1 MKKFTLAL
9 LYILAIF
16 LIKSRFNIS
25 FTFPFAINFALFMLG
40 GTIGF
45 LLFYLNFFLYPFLS
59 EKSDPLAQKA
69 DEYFQKKDFLLGIK
83 FLELNQGQM
92 VFQILKSAIT
102 LVALLIIT
110 WFVYIS
116 SGSLLGAGVGFG
128 LLFHLCLELVS
139 DLNKPENLNK
149 WFSQIKRPIEY
160 KYQQYFVYAIIGLTI
175 LISL

>member
-1 MKKFTLAL
+1 MKKFTLTLFFIFAV
-9 LYILAIF
+9 F

-25 FTFPFAINFALFMLG
+25 FTFPFAINFALFILG
-40 GTIGF
+40 GSIGF
-45 LLFYLNFFLYPFLS
+45 LLYYLNFFLYPFLA
-59 EKSDPLAQKA
+59 EKTDPLGQKT
-69 DEYFQKKDFLLGIK
+69 DEFYQKKDFILGIK

-92 VFQILKSAIT
+92 TFQVLKSAIT
-102 LVALLIIT
+102 LIALLIVT

-128 LLFHLCLELVS
+128 LLFHLVLELIS
-139 DLNKPENLNK
+139 DLNQPEKLNK

-160 KYQQYFVYAIIGLTI
+160 KYQQYFVYAMIGLTI